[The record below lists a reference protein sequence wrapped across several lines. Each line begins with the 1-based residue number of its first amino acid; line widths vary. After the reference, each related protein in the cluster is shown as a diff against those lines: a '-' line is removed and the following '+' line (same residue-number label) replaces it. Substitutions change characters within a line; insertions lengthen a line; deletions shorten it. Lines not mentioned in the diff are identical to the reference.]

1 MPKRDDI
8 GERRR
13 QRELQVLAKAGAI
26 DDKDLA
32 PDEYGVSDGGSMD
45 DTNVQE
51 ADESQESEDEFYKEV
66 KRQRVEKLMVKAE
79 KYAR

>member
-13 QRELQVLAKAGAI
+13 QRELRVLAKAGAI
-26 DDKDLA
+26 DDSDLA
-32 PDEYGVSDGGSMD
+32 PDEYGVTGGSMD

-51 ADESQESEDEFYKEV
+51 ADESNESEDEFYKEV